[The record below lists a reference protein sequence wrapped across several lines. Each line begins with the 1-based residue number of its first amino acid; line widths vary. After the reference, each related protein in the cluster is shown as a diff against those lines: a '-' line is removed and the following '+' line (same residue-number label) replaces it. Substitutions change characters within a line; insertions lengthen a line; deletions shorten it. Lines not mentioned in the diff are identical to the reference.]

1 MIVTTLVAN
10 EVIIKAEEYDILIE
24 NPEVKVRIENNNR
37 VYVISGKEKKIEKVK
52 RRREERDINDVLR
65 EINNDLLEAIFVLRR

>member
-1 MIVTTLVAN
+1 
-10 EVIIKAEEYDILIE
+10 VIIKAEEYDILIE

>member
-24 NPEVKVRIENNNR
+24 NPDVEVRIENNNK
-37 VYVISGKEKKIEKVK
+37 VYIISGKEKKIEKVK